1 MLKPEN
7 YTIEEAEF
15 LFRCE
20 LDQLER
26 HALIS
31 TQRRNEILQSH
42 ECLSQKRMEQRSH
55 QKREQCVIPSK
66 TPEEKRLQT
75 INLFLILGTLF
86 LAMAGLVFSTA
97 SWMAFGAVG
106 RCVILA
112 INIIFLFGVSVFT
125 ETKLGL
131 QKTATTFWNLGLC
144 LTPLII
150 LSLSAFGAL
159 GDYFSLWGDGRFLL
173 GILTSLLMIGL
184 THLSFKKFNQSLFL
198 LPRHLFEML
207 AYGCSWCWLVISLG
221 VGWFE
226 AFLICWIGWGLALL
240 FERFCLHE
248 SLSSTALTELFE
260 SIASPYLIAW
270 LPIKQLIFQW
280 ILPLLCLLS
289 IFDSSNEWVFL
300 IGFSVL
306 LAGLFSLTPSPEQHL
321 SRFCYPLGI
330 QLLLVGNFIASK
342 LDSAFLSEGMD
353 SLIFTGLNLLFV
365 VAYGILTY
373 FVSES
378 TLQSSF
384 RQCLRFHA
392 VAFFLMQASAFV
404 SEFSWEFILAGL
416 ILGAFS
422 VDGLI
427 RTPMASTK
435 GSIYYGL
442 HVLWGLWFG
451 CLLGQNLEL
460 SLDYSILFGSTFTL
474 VSQTIWLWLHPDYRS
489 LGSNCGFIFTL
500 SLSAFSLVVA
510 THAFLWAL
518 LGLILLGLMGSFLLY
533 QFDFASS
540 LKVWVS
546 LLLLAFTCSA
556 TLYEELVITH
566 FIVLLVMVFMSFFKG
581 WFEVHPSVPSQLSF
595 ITWAFRVDTILLMAL
610 AFSYEQGFDGLLTL
624 ECFAL
629 TLSAAFEFFQAQ
641 GEADKQ
647 RFGSMTLYLFSFFLS
662 SAAME
667 GFDSFGFSELFVW
680 LFFSVIATI
689 LSNRW
694 IYRQE
699 NASFQQ
705 AEWVHL
711 ILFDIYGGLHALG
724 GYEFITRAFVLT
736 IFILQLVLSYLQ
748 AEPKYRRLSKWTLG
762 SVTFFAFY
770 DFFASINWIIYLIVF
785 GVGFVLFAMKQEA
798 KTRQNAGS
806 EDDIS
811 DLFE

>member
-31 TQRRNEILQSH
+31 TQRRHEILQSH

-106 RCVILA
+106 RCVILT
-112 INIIFLFGVSVFT
+112 INIVFLFGVSVFT

-159 GDYFSLWGDGRFLL
+159 GDYLSLWGDGRFLL

-207 AYGCSWCWLVISLG
+207 AYGFSWCWFVLSLG
-221 VGWFE
+221 FE
-226 AFLICWIGWGLALL
+226 SFDAFLICLMGWGFALL
-240 FERFCLHE
+240 VERFCLHE
-248 SLSSTALTELFE
+248 SLASDALTEWFE
-260 SIASPYLIAW
+260 SIASPYLVAW
-270 LPIKQLIFQW
+270 LPLKQLILQW
-280 ILPLLCLLS
+280 LIPLLCLGGLWLT
-289 IFDSSNEWVFL
+289 SNEWVFL

-306 LAGLFSLTPSPEQHL
+306 MAGLFSLMPSDEQRF

-330 QLLLVGNFIASK
+330 QTLLVGNFLASK
-342 LDSAFLSEGMD
+342 LNEAFFAEG
-353 SLIFTGLNLLFV
+353 STHLIFAGLNLVFV
-365 VAYGILTY
+365 GAYGVLTY
-373 FVSES
+373 LVSES
-378 TLQSSF
+378 SLQTAF

-392 VAFFLMQASAFV
+392 VAYFLMDSSYFV
-404 SEFSWEFILAGL
+404 GEISLKFILSAIVLGTFSLEGL
-416 ILGAFS
+416 VRYPTATS
-422 VDGLI
+422 
-427 RTPMASTK
+427 K
-435 GSIYYGL
+435 GMIHYGL
-442 HVLWGLWFG
+442 HALWCFWFG
-451 CLLGQNLEL
+451 ALLGQNLSL
-460 SLDYSILFGSTFTL
+460 SSAYFIVLGSTFAL
-474 VSQTIWLWLHPDYRS
+474 ISQSFWLWIRPSYRWR
-489 LGSNCGFIFTL
+489 GSEGGYLATL
-500 SLSAFSLVVA
+500 TLLTFSFVA
-510 THAFLWAL
+510 VSDGFLWAF
-518 LGLILLGLMGSFLLY
+518 LGLMLLGGTGSFFIHHFSFSEVMKPWLG
-533 QFDFASS
+533 
-540 LKVWVS
+540 
-546 LLLLAFTCSA
+546 LLLFALSYSA
-556 TLYEELVITH
+556 ILYEELMLTYSVV
-566 FIVLLVMVFMSFFKG
+566 VLAMVLVSFFKG
-581 WFEVHPSVPSQLSF
+581 WIDSDSKIHSYLSF
-595 ITWAFRVDTILLMAL
+595 ATWLFRVDSILLYGLVSADQDF
-610 AFSYEQGFDGLLTL
+610 AGLLTL
-624 ECFAL
+624 EFFVL
-629 TLSAAFEFFQAQ
+629 TLSVVSDFFHAQ
-641 GEADKQ
+641 QPSDKQ
-647 RFGSMTLYLFSFFLS
+647 RFGSITLYLFSFFLS
-662 SAAME
+662 STAME
-667 GFDSFGFSELFVW
+667 GFNSFGLGETFVW
-680 LFFSVIATI
+680 LFFSLIATI

-705 AEWVHL
+705 SEWVHL

-724 GYEFITRAFVLT
+724 DYEFITRAFVLS

-748 AEPKYRRLSKWTLG
+748 SEPKYRRLSKWTLG
-762 SVTFFAFY
+762 LVTFFTFY
-770 DFFASINWIIYLIVF
+770 DFFASINWMIYLVIF
-785 GVGFVLFAMKQEA
+785 GVGFVLIAMKQEA

-811 DLFE
+811 DPFE